1 MNSIPEPWY
10 GPREVGAPA
19 LVAVGAMNFGKRTP
33 KKEAERVIARAL
45 ERGCTYFDTANAYY
59 DGESEKIL
67 GAALAKK
74 RGEVKIA
81 TKVGLLRTGNKV
93 EGLARATIL
102 DACDKSLARLGTD
115 YVDVYYLHAP
125 DPSTRIE
132 ETLGAIES
140 LLKTGKIRHFGVSN
154 YASWQI
160 LEIMNLCD
168 EASMPRPVLSQQ
180 IYNLLIRQ
188 LEIEY
193 FKFTKRY
200 AVHTTVYNVLAGGLL
215 AREHQ
220 RETITAGSRFDK
232 NPMYQRRYWSEHFF
246 HYVESLRALAAEE
259 KLSLAALAYAWNASR
274 PGVDSL
280 LVGPASVE
288 QLDFALDAV
297 AHPLPPSIAAKVE
310 ELHRAFT
317 GTDASY
323 AR

>member
-1 MNSIPEPWY
+1 MNSRAEPWFE
-10 GPREVGAPA
+10 PREVGAPA
-19 LVAVGAMNFGKRTP
+19 LVAIGAMNFGKRTP
-33 KKEAERVIARAL
+33 KKESERIIGRAL

-59 DGESEKIL
+59 DGESEKLI

-74 RGEVKIA
+74 RTLVKIA
-81 TKVGLLRTGNKV
+81 TKVGLLRVGGKA
-93 EGLARATIL
+93 EGLARATVL
-102 DACDKSLARLGTD
+102 DACDQSLARLGTD

-125 DPSTRIE
+125 DPATRIE

-140 LLKTGKIRHFGVSN
+140 LLKAGKIRQFGVSN

-180 IYNLLIRQ
+180 MYNLLIRQ

-193 FKFTKRY
+193 FKFAKRY
-200 AVHTTVYNVLAGGLL
+200 PVHTTVYNVLAGGLL
-215 AREHQ
+215 AREHHQ
-220 RETITAGSRFDK
+220 ETITAGSRFDK

-246 HYVESLRALAAEE
+246 TYVEALRALATEE
-259 KLSLAALAYAWNASR
+259 KLTLAALAYAWVAAH
-274 PGVDSL
+274 PEVDSL

-297 AHPLPPSIAAKVE
+297 ARPLPPEASKRIE
-310 ELHRAFT
+310 DLHRAFT
-317 GTDASY
+317 GTDATY